1 MDNKGNE
8 DKDEKPRFDIVNPSA
23 SNSLRELAVHQLGQ
37 YVDNAAIGRIVQAAQ
52 EIELSRRRIL
62 SEHTAIGS
70 RMFQIYHAILTSV
83 QKRFGAGE
91 RAQSEA
97 DDLLYSFAA
106 KALRISRGSAIK
118 YLQAFHHF
126 SDNADAITFLN
137 LGELTIL
144 KRADITEEEIQRF
157 IDARKA
163 DETYSRKDIIPYIEW
178 SRKTHQEL
186 NSVMA
191 TLQAAEDQLNE
202 SLERQRDLEA
212 QMRAMREQAN
222 VSDAQKLAQKEQLD
236 RSTAALNSQANT
248 VESLQVLV
256 QRLTTEKTALQKTL
270 AESKIREVVREVR
283 VEVVPPEYK
292 DVAEAVIE
300 ANRQLDE
307 AKAQLREAQQHLG
320 DINVQIQAHESQAAD
335 SRSTA
340 LRIDGLC
347 ADLDDA
353 LSKLR
358 ATIKSIKKKEHGAA
372 LLSLRRR
379 VESFHNELIGLTGA

>member
-1 MDNKGNE
+1 MTKKGNE
-8 DKDEKPRFDIVNPSA
+8 DDKAKFDLVQPSA
-23 SNSLRELAVHQLGQ
+23 SGSLRELAVRELGEFI
-37 YVDNAAIGRIVQAAQ
+37 DSAAIGRIVQAAQ

-70 RMFQIYHAILTSV
+70 RIFQIYHTILTCC
-83 QKRFGAGE
+83 QKRFGEE
-91 RAQSEA
+91 RAQGEA
-97 DDLLYSFAA
+97 DRLLYAFASRV
-106 KALRISRGSAIK
+106 LHISRGSAVK

-144 KRADITEEEIQRF
+144 KRADITEDEIHRF
-157 IDARKA
+157 IEARKA
-163 DETYSRKDIIPYIEW
+163 DETYSRKDILPYIEW

-212 QMRAMREQAN
+212 QMKAMREQAN
-222 VSDAQKLAQKEQLD
+222 ASDAQKMAQKEQLD
-236 RSTAALNSQANT
+236 RSTAALSSQANT

-256 QRLTTEKTALQKTL
+256 SRLTVEKNALQKSL
-270 AESKIREVVREVR
+270 AESKIREVVREVK
-283 VEVVPPEYK
+283 VDVIPPEYK
-292 DVAEAVIE
+292 SVADAVID

-307 AKAQLREAQQHLG
+307 AKAQLREAQQQLG
-320 DINVQIQAHESQAAD
+320 ELNVQIQGHESKAAD
-335 SRSTA
+335 SRSTS

-353 LSKLR
+353 LNKLR
-358 ATIKSIKKKEHGAA
+358 ATIKSIKKKEHGPA
-372 LLSLRRR
+372 LLSLRRT
-379 VESFHNELIGLTGA
+379 VETFHNELIGLTGA

>member
-1 MDNKGNE
+1 MENKGNE
-8 DKDEKPRFDIVNPSA
+8 DKDDKPRFDIVNPGA

-52 EIELSRRRIL
+52 EIEISRRRIL

-97 DDLLYSFAA
+97 DALLYSFAA

-157 IDARKA
+157 IDARKS

-202 SLERQRDLEA
+202 SLERQRDLET

-236 RSTAALNSQANT
+236 RSTAALSSQANT

-256 QRLTTEKTALQKTL
+256 SRLTTEKTALQKTL

-292 DVAEAVIE
+292 NVADAVIE

-320 DINVQIQAHESQAAD
+320 DLNVQIQSHESQAAD

-358 ATIKSIKKKEHGAA
+358 ATINSIKKKEHGAA

>member
-1 MDNKGNE
+1 MESKGNE
-8 DKDEKPRFDIVNPSA
+8 DKKDNPRFDIVNPGA

-37 YVDNAAIGRIVQAAQ
+37 YVDNAAISRIVQAAQ
-52 EIELSRRRIL
+52 EIETSRRRIL
-62 SEHTAIGS
+62 SEHAAIGS
-70 RMFQIYHAILTSV
+70 RMFQIYYAILTSV
-83 QKRFGAGE
+83 QKRLGAGE

-97 DDLLYSFAA
+97 DTLLYSFAA

-144 KRADITEEEIQRF
+144 KRSDITDEEIQRF
-157 IDARKA
+157 IDARKS

-212 QMRAMREQAN
+212 QMRIMREQAN
-222 VSDAQKLAQKEQLD
+222 LSEAQKLAQKEQLD
-236 RSTAALNSQANT
+236 RSTAALSSQANA

-256 QRLTTEKTALQKTL
+256 SRLTAEKTALQKTL

-283 VEVVPPEYK
+283 VEVVPSEYK
-292 DVAEAVIE
+292 NIAEAVLD
-300 ANRQLDE
+300 ANRQLEE
-307 AKAQLREAQQHLG
+307 AKAQLRETQQHLG
-320 DINVQIQAHESQAAD
+320 DLNVQIQAHESQVAD

-353 LSKLR
+353 LNKFR

-379 VESFHNELIGLTGA
+379 VESFQNELIGLTGA

>member
-1 MDNKGNE
+1 
-8 DKDEKPRFDIVNPSA
+8 
-23 SNSLRELAVHQLGQ
+23 
-37 YVDNAAIGRIVQAAQ
+37 
-52 EIELSRRRIL
+52 
-62 SEHTAIGS
+62 
-70 RMFQIYHAILTSV
+70 
-83 QKRFGAGE
+83 
-91 RAQSEA
+91 
-97 DDLLYSFAA
+97 
-106 KALRISRGSAIK
+106 
-118 YLQAFHHF
+118 
-126 SDNADAITFLN
+126 
-137 LGELTIL
+137 
-144 KRADITEEEIQRF
+144 
-157 IDARKA
+157 
-163 DETYSRKDIIPYIEW
+163 
-178 SRKTHQEL
+178 
-186 NSVMA
+186 
-191 TLQAAEDQLNE
+191 
-202 SLERQRDLEA
+202 
-212 QMRAMREQAN
+212 
-222 VSDAQKLAQKEQLD
+222 
-236 RSTAALNSQANT
+236 
-248 VESLQVLV
+248 V

-347 ADLDDA
+347 ADLDDS

>member
-1 MDNKGNE
+1 MTKKENE
-8 DKDEKPRFDIVNPSA
+8 DDKAAKFDLVNPTT
-23 SNSLRELAVHQLGQ
+23 SNSMREMAVHELGQ
-37 YVDNAAIGRIVQAAQ
+37 YVDSAAIGRIVQAAQ

-83 QKRFGAGE
+83 QKRFGSEE

-97 DDLLYSFAA
+97 DALLYAFAS

-144 KRADITEEEIQRF
+144 KRADITEEEVQRF
-157 IDARKA
+157 IDARKG
-163 DETYSRKDIIPYIEW
+163 DEQYSRKDILPYIEW

-222 VSDAQKLAQKEQLD
+222 LSDAQKLSQKEQLD
-236 RSTAALNSQANT
+236 RSTAALSSQANT

-256 QRLTTEKTALQKTL
+256 SRLTSEKTALQRSL

-292 DVAEAVIE
+292 DVADAVIE

-320 DINVQIQAHESQAAD
+320 DLNIQIQGHESKVAD
-335 SRSTA
+335 SRNTA

-347 ADLDDA
+347 ADVDEA

-372 LLSLRRR
+372 LLSLRRT
-379 VESFHNELIGLTGA
+379 VETFHNELIGLTGA

>member
-97 DDLLYSFAA
+97 DALLYSFAA

-163 DETYSRKDIIPYIEW
+163 DETYSRKDIIP
-178 SRKTHQEL
+178 SPMSSLPLVLRLVTHDRIPD
-186 NSVMA
+186 STCAMP
-191 TLQAAEDQLNE
+191 
-202 SLERQRDLEA
+202 
-212 QMRAMREQAN
+212 RA
-222 VSDAQKLAQKEQLD
+222 
-236 RSTAALNSQANT
+236 ST
-248 VESLQVLV
+248 
-256 QRLTTEKTALQKTL
+256 
-270 AESKIREVVREVR
+270 
-283 VEVVPPEYK
+283 
-292 DVAEAVIE
+292 
-300 ANRQLDE
+300 
-307 AKAQLREAQQHLG
+307 
-320 DINVQIQAHESQAAD
+320 
-335 SRSTA
+335 
-340 LRIDGLC
+340 
-347 ADLDDA
+347 
-353 LSKLR
+353 
-358 ATIKSIKKKEHGAA
+358 
-372 LLSLRRR
+372 
-379 VESFHNELIGLTGA
+379 GLTRWNAAASSKQSACTRPASAVPAISSPIRIAIIGPRARRSGPPAGGPHGRHCRLR